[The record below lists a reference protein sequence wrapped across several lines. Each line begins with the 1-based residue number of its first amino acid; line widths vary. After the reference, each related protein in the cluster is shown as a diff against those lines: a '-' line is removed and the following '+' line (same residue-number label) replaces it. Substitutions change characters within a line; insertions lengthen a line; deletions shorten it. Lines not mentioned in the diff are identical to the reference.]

1 MEIVI
6 GALASLVVQFL
17 KTKLGTDTFGT
28 MLAVLMISFVGAA
41 GYVLLVDT
49 AIWPTLLQVIITAGA
64 FYAYIIKRFV

>member
-41 GYVLLVDT
+41 TYVLLVDT